1 MQLTKKCPK
10 YTYRKDGV
18 YYFSKAVPK
27 DLLDF
32 VRGVGA
38 CGSHEWK
45 LRELG
50 PAHFQ
55 LEIATGNHCQNDLK
69 LNSQLLVEGGQWK
82 LI

>member
-1 MQLTKKCPK
+1 MVFTTFQKL
-10 YTYRKDGV
+10 
-18 YYFSKAVPK
+18 SPK

-32 VRGVGA
+32 VMSTSGNYGA
-38 CGSHEWK
+38 
-45 LRELG
+45 G

-69 LNSQLLVEGGQWK
+69 LNSWLLVEGGQWK